1 MVDENEN
8 LFTIEDDDVVIFFN
22 FRTDRGRELT
32 ETLSNKTF
40 MNKIYTNSIC
50 MSLTTIMTKHTKM

>member
-32 ETLSNKTF
+32 EALSNKTF
-40 MNKIYTNSIC
+40 MNKICTNSIC
-50 MSLTTIMTKHTKM
+50 MSH